1 MVADTGTDSL
11 VSIYYRKSTA
21 GDIYITHIYSSD
33 APMEI
38 TEPATAKDIQEQ
50 NCSEFKVESN
60 NGGRGFA
67 RNIEKLLEEAGAE
80 CSITTIAQTAN
91 KESRIMASETFVKRH
106 VFMPPNWRQ
115 KYPEAYR
122 HITTYMRGGRN
133 QHDDEVDVLA
143 SIYEDNSLREAKV
156 QSIEDIYRLPK
167 SRRAFTRSW

>member
-1 MVADTGTDSL
+1 
-11 VSIYYRKSTA
+11 
-21 GDIYITHIYSSD
+21 
-33 APMEI
+33 
-38 TEPATAKDIQEQ
+38 
-50 NCSEFKVESN
+50 
-60 NGGRGFA
+60 
-67 RNIEKLLEEAGAE
+67 
-80 CSITTIAQTAN
+80 
-91 KESRIMASETFVKRH
+91 MASETFVKHH